1 MANEITIASYLQ
13 YANAAAGI
21 TQINYPFL
29 NATKT
34 ISIAGK
40 NYSFGTKSFPT
51 TAGGTAIPLG
61 GVSTPGGW
69 AILQNLDPTNYAQVL
84 SAVSGTVFARLT
96 PADPPI
102 LLRLDDGI
110 TAPAILANIAP
121 VICAYLILEK

>member
-13 YANAAAGI
+13 YANPAANI
-21 TQINYPFL
+21 PQTNYPFT
-29 NATKT
+29 NAVKT

-40 NYSFGTKSFPT
+40 NYAFGTKLFPT

-69 AILQNLDPTNYAQVL
+69 GIFQNLDPTNYAQIL

-96 PADPPI
+96 PADPPSVF
-102 LLRLDDGI
+102 RFDDGV
-110 TAPAILANIAP
+110 TAPAILANTAP
-121 VICAYLILEK
+121 VIVAYLILEK